1 MADDL
6 DRAIRQIAQMF
17 GGSQSQGSG
26 DTPQPQETSASEPMT
41 FNQSSGSSSDF
52 MDSLGLMSKAREM
65 LDTFNHVSDNRINLI
80 RSIQPF
86 LGPTRQQ
93 RCTSCIQI
101 LKIIAVLSSI
111 TPNRTNLQR

>member
-17 GGSQSQGSG
+17 GGGSQGS
-26 DTPQPQETSASEPMT
+26 TPETPSQADSAPQETISVP
-41 FNQSSGSSSDF
+41 QSYTQRNDM
-52 MDSLGLMSKAREM
+52 MDSLGLMSKVHDM
-65 LDTFNHVSDNRINLI
+65 MDTFNHVSDNRINLI

-93 RCTSCIQI
+93 RCNSCIQI
-101 LKIIAVLSSI
+101 LKIIAVMSSLS
-111 TPNRTNLQR
+111 PRQTNPPR